1 MPDFK
6 LIGLGCQLLIGV
18 FSYFH
23 TTVLWW
29 LVHSRWSRNVCGT
42 YLDVRCLPVPL
53 GQQSPSGQHRIEA
66 GGLPE
71 SGDHAHA
78 LGSVQVQ
85 YKDIFH
91 HEETNQDICME
102 RFQYVPCKL
111 TLSPLW
117 ETRQIWSLSI
127 MVTPLENFL
136 KTHNSHPY
144 RTGHRRGAAS
154 RQRLGTYCA
163 NYIITGIREFILI
176 LKGIISH
183 VEALTTHLE

>member
-91 HEETNQDICME
+91 PRKQIKTSVWKDFSMCLANWPCHPSE
-102 RFQYVPCKL
+102 RRGRSG
-111 TLSPLW
+111 LSVSWSPHWRIFSRPTTATHTGRAIVAVLRLGRGW
-117 ETRQIWSLSI
+117 EHTVQIISSQASGSLS
-127 MVTPLENFL
+127 
-136 KTHNSHPY
+136 S
-144 RTGHRRGAAS
+144 S
-154 RQRLGTYCA
+154 
-163 NYIITGIREFILI
+163 
-176 LKGIISH
+176 
-183 VEALTTHLE
+183 